1 MKKISS
7 LSIITIMLLAV
18 ASCKNGGKVRQD
30 STDSAEA
37 AEGAA
42 HSQDSITASQAT
54 KNDINFINI
63 AADDGMAEVAVGKI
77 AQKKAFNPKVKK
89 FATMMVTD
97 HSRVNNELA
106 TLAKEENITLPLS
119 PDTASQR
126 KAGDLEKKHGTDFD
140 NSYVNAM
147 LAGHEGAVK
156 LFTNESENGKD
167 PNMKAFAIRTL
178 PTLIMH
184 LNAIKQ
190 VKADMQ

>member
-30 STDSAEA
+30 ATDSAEA
-37 AEGAA
+37 SQDAS
-42 HSQDSITASQAT
+42 HRQDSIAASQEN
-54 KNDINFINI
+54 KNDLKFVNI
-63 AADDGMAEVAVGKI
+63 AANDGMAEVAVGKI
-77 AQKKAFNPKVKK
+77 AQKNAFNPKVKK

-97 HSRVNNELA
+97 HSRVNNELSA
-106 TLAKEENITLPLS
+106 LAKAENIALSLS
-119 PDTASQR
+119 PDTASQM
-126 KAGDLEKKHGTDFD
+126 KAGDLEKRKGTDFD

-184 LNAIKQ
+184 LKAIKEI
-190 VKADMQ
+190 KADMR